1 MENLEN
7 KKYIFLIDA
16 DGTLVKDGTK
26 VINSKIVE
34 KIKFLKSKGHKFV
47 IATGRVLNDV
57 TSIKDAEIFDYYA
70 VLMGDYI
77 FDSKTLNILQ
87 SLEYLSKDTVKK
99 LATYLDDNNIYWS
112 YKTAISQKSYH
123 QAKGIAEKY
132 LAEDCLK
139 EDYIKDLNNGKIQQI
154 LTDGYIE
161 KKVKD
166 KFSNLNFFEMPQNYT
181 DISHKNS
188 SKENVVKYFK
198 EHFKSYTIVAIG
210 DSQNDL
216 PMLTTADISIAMGNA
231 CEDVKRYA
239 NFVTTDIDD
248 NGLINAFDMLDTAK

>member
-1 MENLEN
+1 MDKSQN
-7 KKYIFLIDA
+7 KKYIFLIDV

-34 KIKFLKSKGHKFV
+34 EIKFLKSKGHKFV

-112 YKTAISQKSYH
+112 YKTAIAQKSYH
-123 QAKGIAEKY
+123 KPTGIAKKFFAEECSKEEYENDLEK
-132 LAEDCLK
+132 
-139 EDYIKDLNNGKIQQI
+139 GKIQQI
-154 LTDGYIE
+154 LTNGY
-161 KKVKD
+161 VD
-166 KFSNLNFFEMPQNYT
+166 KSAQKNFCELNFFEMPQNYT
-181 DISHKNS
+181 DISHKKS
-188 SKENVVKYFK
+188 SKANVVKYFK
-198 EHFKSYTIVAIG
+198 EHFKNYTIVAIG

-231 CEDVKRYA
+231 CEDIKKSVKM
-239 NFVTTDIDD
+239 VTSDIKD
-248 NGLINAFDMLDTAK
+248 NGLINAFNMLKC